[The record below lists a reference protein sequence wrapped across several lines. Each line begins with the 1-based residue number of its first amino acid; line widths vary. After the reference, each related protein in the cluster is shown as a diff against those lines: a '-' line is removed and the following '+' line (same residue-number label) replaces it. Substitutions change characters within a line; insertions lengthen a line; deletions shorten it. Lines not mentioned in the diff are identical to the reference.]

1 MRTYLC
7 VLLLS
12 AALVGASPVGREID
26 AAKSN
31 AKFSVAHIWVERVV
45 GTVPIVSGSVT
56 LDSGSIIPVS
66 ATAVLDATR
75 IKTDAPDRDRSLMS
89 PDFFDSSKFPKW
101 TFVSTR
107 IVPKTATSFE
117 MDGNLTIHGVTQPE
131 QLSVTAAGTAA
142 QPTYLAEGEIDR
154 HAFGMARTQLDPTV
168 GNTAEVT
175 LNIVLK

>member
-1 MRTYLC
+1 MTKSLC
-7 VLLLS
+7 MLLLS
-12 AALVGASPVGREID
+12 AMLIGAAPVGREID
-26 AAKSN
+26 TAESN

-56 LDSGSIIPVS
+56 LDAGSMIPVS
-66 ATAVLDATR
+66 AAAALDATR

-131 QLSVTAAGTAA
+131 ELNVTAAGTAA
-142 QPTYLAEGEIDR
+142 QPTYHAEAEIDR
-154 HAFGMARTQLDPTV
+154 HAFGMARTQLDPTI
-168 GNTAEVT
+168 GNTAEIT